1 VRDKVAGKGRRSGR
15 PPWGAGEGVAGR
27 SVRFAA
33 TALLV
38 AWLLIGVGA
47 PGAYCSEGVFYKE
60 AQLIGAYSDEDE
72 WMGEIAG
79 QSNSLGFEDYRRF
92 SNAGGDFLTTD
103 IQARLALYASRSRDV
118 WGIEIHNAYAAYR
131 VAFGHRLRAGHFD
144 VPFGLEP
151 VVDTHGTL
159 LQTLAMATTGF
170 KQDWGI
176 GLKGGLAALDYEVGA
191 QLGSGMAIRRRDG
204 SYLLAAR
211 LGTPS
216 DGNISCGASLLY
228 GRVLESMG
236 METFPANHL
245 MSDDAV
251 PKRLAGLDGQYL
263 YGPVLLRGEVIYG
276 ESGGSP
282 VLGYLAQADCT
293 VPQDQNWHV
302 ELQFQSWTGDLARE
316 RSDRSS
322 GAACLSYRLNESST
336 VRVALIQEFEAV
348 DSGEATTGVIQLY
361 YYGN

>member
-1 VRDKVAGKGRRSGR
+1 MLDKHRAVWRTESI
-15 PPWGAGEGVAGR
+15 AGE
-27 SVRFAA
+27 A
-33 TALLV
+33 TAARSAAIASLV
-38 AWLLIGVGA
+38 GWLLAAVLA
-47 PGAYCSEGVFYKE
+47 PVASCHEGVFYKE
-60 AQLIGAYSDEDE
+60 AQLIGAYSSEDQ
-72 WMGEIAG
+72 WLGEIAG

-92 SNAGGDFLTTD
+92 SNADGDFLTTD
-103 IQARLALYASRSRDV
+103 LQARLAFYATRRSDV

-131 VAFGHRLRAGHFD
+131 VAYGHRLRLGHFD

-159 LQTLAMATTGF
+159 LETLAMASTGF

-176 GLKGGLAALDYEVGA
+176 GLKGGLAALDYEVAA
-191 QLGSGMAIRRRDG
+191 QIGSGMTIRRRAG
-204 SYLLAAR
+204 SYLLAGR

-216 DGNISCGASLLY
+216 NGNISGGASLLY

-245 MSDDAV
+245 MSEAAV

-263 YGPVLLRGEVIYG
+263 YGPVLLKGEVIYG
-276 ESGGSP
+276 ESGDSP

-302 ELQFQSWTGDLARE
+302 ELQFQSWTSDLAQQRT
-316 RSDRSS
+316 DRSS
-322 GAACLSYRLNESST
+322 GAVCLSYRLSGSST
-336 VRVALIQEFEAV
+336 VRAALMHDFEPA
-348 DSGEATTGVIQLY
+348 DSGDATTGAIQFY
-361 YYGN
+361 YYGG